1 MYNIFL
7 ARITRI
13 SLFFVWVP
21 AKGCLWTRKNLSF
34 YLDTFSE
41 VYQEADFHAGGFQVV
56 DELGAVCRVK
66 VFYGL
71 ELEDDG
77 VFNNDVCCIVADQL
91 VLVITFDFFSF
102 SVWRPAFFSSIRRA
116 FW

>member
-1 MYNIFL
+1 MRSCKFSNFIMSPPIEHFFG
-7 ARITRI
+7 TD
-13 SLFFVWVP
+13 FTDFTDFVWVP
-21 AKGCLWTRKNLSF
+21 AKGCLWTRKDLSF

-71 ELEDDG
+71 EFEEAEG
-77 VFNNDVCCIVADQL
+77 VV
-91 VLVITFDFFSF
+91 DFVGAGYYFGG
-102 SVWRPAFFSSIRRA
+102 
-116 FW
+116 